1 MASDGAGAHTTGTR
15 AHDVAVGVASPYWM
29 MAGSSASASEHRFAE
44 QLALNQNSPPA
55 F

>member
-29 MAGSSASASEHRFAE
+29 MAGTPLLRHLNTAS
-44 QLALNQNSPPA
+44 QNSSR
-55 F
+55 